1 MQQKSKKNSLV
12 LLILFLFPITNFL
25 SIYRFYAGRVLLGI
39 VRIILF
45 ITFFA
50 NERNENIMA
59 ISLLAWMAITVI
71 DFILILFGK
80 FKDKNKLPISSFN
93 PKKDY
98 EKFLAEKRIEEESK
112 KKSEEPIK
120 KITEQKNTEEKE
132 ELKAEA
138 KKAPEEVEEKANE
151 EMKGEPKE
159 DAKEVVSEEAKK
171 EPKEEV
177 KEKANEEMKE
187 EPREDAKE
195 VVSEEVKEE
204 ATEEMKE
211 ETKEETNK
219 ESKHEANE
227 GVKEDVEENSKE
239 KESTGVVKG
248 EKQEEMN
255 EEVKEEVREA
265 AKREEYKEVEEE
277 PKEKMKEGDNEEK
290 QEEMKD
296 EAKKEIGD
304 KEKIKGVEQ
313 EKMTPVETLK
323 SIYEKIHPQLKYC
336 MFAPNLD
343 PGEWESKLRS
353 LAEKEE
359 PLSVI
364 CIGEADRKGMS
375 QMLSANSFMFTTE
388 KLYMQGMKDGILF
401 SNIQNISYTEE
412 KKTAVFGGDKIIGH
426 IQIKM
431 VGGKTEDL
439 IGLYATKEIADFL
452 NKARLALVENPPE
465 KLPEVDTSH
474 ADLIAGAITNY
485 FIDDF
490 SNWEFKPNIPH
501 KKLNSLIIHCLK
513 NELKTSCAAYCKD
526 SNLGGK
532 SAKAL
537 YFFNDVLV
545 AEYSGAQKF
554 KAIKYKKLTGVSY
567 EENESENT
575 KKLTLFAKNNEK
587 ILCLE
592 GNASLVEIPSEKTAN
607 FFSWLISKETGVKTE
622 AKIDTVAKQKEE
634 KIRKA
639 EEIKKLEEEE
649 RSKNPILKKIVSG
662 ERDDYGCLIKKKVP
676 ITDKKDEEALKNI
689 LKKWNEIFKG
699 NDSWEITSSVLGD
712 DWNSDI
718 WMPSIVAY
726 TKTKTIDSDNSYI
739 IDDKCLRFTK
749 FDSQVQLDITRT
761 RLYRTLAFAYFPKS
775 SYNEYGDIDIDR
787 SKALYLSLTTSE
799 SSKNRRP
806 TLKLIMNSGS
816 VTLEFESNDNFQYS
830 ELGIFGFPTFFDDM
844 EAFKKKLDEID
855 KKHKKHLED
864 IENNARNEI
873 ADW

>member
-1 MQQKSKKNSLV
+1 
-12 LLILFLFPITNFL
+12 
-25 SIYRFYAGRVLLGI
+25 
-39 VRIILF
+39 
-45 ITFFA
+45 
-50 NERNENIMA
+50 
-59 ISLLAWMAITVI
+59 
-71 DFILILFGK
+71 
-80 FKDKNKLPISSFN
+80 
-93 PKKDY
+93 
-98 EKFLAEKRIEEESK
+98 
-112 KKSEEPIK
+112 
-120 KITEQKNTEEKE
+120 
-132 ELKAEA
+132 
-138 KKAPEEVEEKANE
+138 
-151 EMKGEPKE
+151 
-159 DAKEVVSEEAKK
+159 
-171 EPKEEV
+171 
-177 KEKANEEMKE
+177 
-187 EPREDAKE
+187 
-195 VVSEEVKEE
+195 
-204 ATEEMKE
+204 
-211 ETKEETNK
+211 
-219 ESKHEANE
+219 
-227 GVKEDVEENSKE
+227 
-239 KESTGVVKG
+239 
-248 EKQEEMN
+248 
-255 EEVKEEVREA
+255 
-265 AKREEYKEVEEE
+265 
-277 PKEKMKEGDNEEK
+277 
-290 QEEMKD
+290 
-296 EAKKEIGD
+296 
-304 KEKIKGVEQ
+304 
-313 EKMTPVETLK
+313 
-323 SIYEKIHPQLKYC
+323 
-336 MFAPNLD
+336 
-343 PGEWESKLRS
+343 
-353 LAEKEE
+353 
-359 PLSVI
+359 
-364 CIGEADRKGMS
+364 
-375 QMLSANSFMFTTE
+375 MFTTE

-439 IGLYATKEIADFL
+439 VGVYATKEIADFL

-607 FFSWLISKETGVKTE
+607 FFSWLISEETGVKTE
-622 AKIDTVAKQKEE
+622 AKIDTIVKQKEE
-634 KIRKA
+634 KMRKE
-639 EEIKKLEEEE
+639 EEIKKIEEEE
-649 RSKNPILKKIVSG
+649 RHKNPILKKIVSG
-662 ERDDYGCLIKKKVP
+662 ERDDYGCLIKKFVP
-676 ITDKKDEEALKNI
+676 VTDKKDEEALKNI

-712 DWNSDI
+712 NWNSDI
-718 WMPSIVAY
+718 WMPNMLAY
-726 TKTKTIDSDNSYI
+726 KKTETIDSDNSYI

-749 FDSQVQLDITRT
+749 IDSQVQHDITRT
-761 RLYRTLAFAYFPKS
+761 WLYRTLAFAYFPKS
-775 SYNEYGDIDIDR
+775 SYNEYGGIDIDSSR
-787 SKALYLSLTTSE
+787 ALYLSLTTSE

-806 TLKLIMNSGS
+806 TLKLIMKSGS
-816 VTLEFESNDNFQYS
+816 VTLEFGSNDNFQYS

-844 EAFKKKLDEID
+844 EAFKKKLDEIA
-855 KKHKKHLED
+855 KKHLED

>member
-1 MQQKSKKNSLV
+1 MQQKSKKNRLV

-59 ISLLAWMAITVI
+59 ISLLAWMAISVI

-138 KKAPEEVEEKANE
+138 KKALEEVEEKANE

-159 DAKEVVSEEAKK
+159 DAKEVVSEE
-171 EPKEEV
+171 
-177 KEKANEEMKE
+177 
-187 EPREDAKE
+187 
-195 VVSEEVKEE
+195 VKEE
-204 ATEEMKE
+204 ATEEVKE
-211 ETKEETNK
+211 ETEKK
-219 ESKHEANE
+219 M
-227 GVKEDVEENSKE
+227 KEDVEETSKE
-239 KESTGVVKG
+239 KESTGVVKE
-248 EKQEEMN
+248 EKKEEMNEKSKKESKEVTN
-255 EEVKEEVREA
+255 EEVKEES
-265 AKREEYKEVEEE
+265 
-277 PKEKMKEGDNEEK
+277 KEKMKEGGNEEK
-290 QEEMKD
+290 LEEMKD

-375 QMLSANSFMFTTE
+375 QMLSANSFMFTTD
-388 KLYMQGMKDGILF
+388 KLYMQGMKDGMLF

-607 FFSWLISKETGVKTE
+607 FFSWLISEETGVKTE

-649 RSKNPILKKIVSG
+649 RSKNPILKKI
-662 ERDDYGCLIKKKVP
+662 DDYGCLNKKKVP

-699 NDSWEITSSVLGD
+699 NDSWEITSSVLD
-712 DWNSDI
+712 DNWNSDI
-718 WMPSIVAY
+718 WMPYIEAY

-739 IDDKCLRFTK
+739 KDDKCLRFTK
-749 FDSQVQLDITRT
+749 FDSQVQHDITRT
-761 RLYRTLAFAYFPKS
+761 WLYRTLAFAYFPKS
-775 SYNEYGDIDIDR
+775 SYNDEYGCIDIDR
-787 SKALYLSLTTSE
+787 SKALYLSLTTLE
-799 SSKNRRP
+799 SFKNRQP

-844 EAFKKKLDEID
+844 EAFRKKLDEID
-855 KKHKKHLED
+855 KKHLED